1 MKHIALL
8 GRTGKYTDGKE
19 YLKVSEDLEF
29 EIDKTFKNSEV
40 YYIANNGVST
50 RKGKVNDNKFSIPVS
65 FLRLGSLSIKIEVV
79 SNENA
84 EEYIVEDL
92 LIMEIG
98 DRIETIPEVDKL
110 KAQVETY
117 SKLVD
122 KLQRKNE
129 ILTKLV
135 GGLYDTEIKV
145 DNRDEWV
152 GKHS

>member
-1 MKHIALL
+1 MKHVELL
-8 GRTGKYTDGKE
+8 GRSGKYTNGKE
-19 YLKVSEDLEF
+19 YLKVTEDLEF
-29 EIDKTFKNSEV
+29 DIDKTFNNSEV
-40 YYIANNGVST
+40 YYIANNGVAT
-50 RKGKVNDNKFSIPVS
+50 RKGKIVNNKFSLPVS
-65 FLRLGSLSIKIEVV
+65 FLRLGNLSIKIEVV

-98 DRIETIPEVDKL
+98 DKIETIPEVDKL
-110 KAQVETY
+110 KEQVKEY

-122 KLQRKNE
+122 KLQRQNE

-145 DNRDEWV
+145 DNENEWMD
-152 GKHS
+152 